1 VTFAFEPHARR
12 EGFLRQAE
20 FFTKGCDVHATKF
33 AQSEHLDKS
42 FVRTLRDDT
51 KSLRSHNPNMARKPK
66 VRPVEEYD
74 RLREASGWYLAAYR
88 DRANLSL
95 EALADEM
102 KTSRGQIS
110 DLENGAVNK
119 RGIKTRYNRDWLE
132 AACQALDVAAG
143 DLLDTN
149 PFREDPKFAALR
161 RAYPGLSEKDLD
173 AVKAVADTMAGRT
186 ATGG

>member
-1 VTFAFEPHARR
+1 MTFALESYAGS
-12 EGFLRQAE
+12 EGFLRQPE
-20 FFTKGCDVHATKF
+20 FFAKRDDVHALKF
-33 AQSEHLDKS
+33 AQSEHLDKA
-42 FVRTLRDDT
+42 FVRTVRDDR
-51 KSLRSHNPNMARKPK
+51 KSVRSHNPNMARKPK

-88 DRANLSL
+88 DRAGLSL

-102 KTSRGQIS
+102 ETSRGQIS

-132 AACQALDVAAG
+132 AACKALDIAAG

-161 RAYPGLSEKDLD
+161 RAYPSLSEKDLD

-186 ATGG
+186 GTDG